1 MLLSGCCQHA
11 FCSGSYGFGTL
22 SALPFPGLRQKVKG
36 ACYRTGSSACVA
48 RQTKRQRCE
57 SASQDPPTA
66 PHMTAEALRQGA
78 KCGTCQL
85 PLFSQAAATSAARS
99 SRLGICQSSASSSE
113 KSRCYLRAQRKGLIR
128 NHPKCLACGEAWVS
142 RSTVPY
148 SAGLHPKCFHEA
160 YQVIDQFVRDVVSRD
175 VGASL
180 KPLLLFGGP
189 GTGKSL
195 TTKATCL
202 ALRDNLRDS
211 DSLARRRT
219 RKRNHCE
226 EEEIFFVL
234 TAMTGILAQRIG
246 GLTLHSWAGVQL
258 APTSQASEELLH
270 LVRANEAAVKRW
282 KSAVVLCVDDASRLP
297 AALLDKLNYIAQQ
310 IRGSKAFFGGI
321 ALVLNFDFL
330 QLLPG
335 GPSRKDQL
343 GQEIPSD
350 LPFYEATCWEEL
362 QRCAR
367 LCALSTAHR
376 FQRPS
381 DTPSNTR
388 FTGNADLSTLDIL
401 NMVRVNSSH
410 SPILDDCFRYK
421 LAKPLP
427 PLPPN
432 ARPVHLFSSNK
443 PL

>member
-1 MLLSGCCQHA
+1 
-11 FCSGSYGFGTL
+11 
-22 SALPFPGLRQKVKG
+22 
-36 ACYRTGSSACVA
+36 
-48 RQTKRQRCE
+48 
-57 SASQDPPTA
+57 
-66 PHMTAEALRQGA
+66 MTAEALRQGA

-226 EEEIFFVL
+226 EEENFFVL

-258 APTSQASEELLH
+258 APTSQASEELLD

-335 GPSRKDQL
+335 GPSRKDHL
-343 GQEIPSD
+343 GREIPSD
-350 LPFYEATCWEEL
+350 FPFYEATCWEEL

-367 LCALSTAHR
+367 LCALGTAHR
-376 FQRPS
+376 FQQPS
-381 DTPSNTR
+381 TQSNTR
-388 FTGNADLSTLDIL
+388 FTGNADIKTVRRGRWPRRVRCTLPQMGARRDTAIGERRL
-401 NMVRVNSSH
+401 RRVRCMAGGGRDSSGEVAENTT
-410 SPILDDCFRYK
+410 SVAPQK
-421 LAKPLP
+421 
-427 PLPPN
+427 
-432 ARPVHLFSSNK
+432 
-443 PL
+443 